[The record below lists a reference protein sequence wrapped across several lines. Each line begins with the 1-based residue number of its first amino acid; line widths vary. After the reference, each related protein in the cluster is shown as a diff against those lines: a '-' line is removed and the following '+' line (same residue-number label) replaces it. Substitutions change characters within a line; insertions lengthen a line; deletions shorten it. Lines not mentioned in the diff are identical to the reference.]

1 MHPAELTPLV
11 EPLLQIARKAG
22 EQIMAIYNTE
32 EVGERLKADQSP
44 VTLAD
49 LAAHNCLAPALKELA
64 DWPVVSEEDEASL
77 ALRTTAS
84 RFWLIDPLDGT
95 KEFIAKNGEFIV
107 NIALIDQG
115 RSIFGV
121 VYAPVLDLLYWGGP
135 ALGATRIHDSCAQR
149 INVAQGADKKPCR
162 VVASKS
168 HLNETTQNFINQLG
182 PVSLIQAGS
191 SLKFCRVAEGAAD
204 IYPRLAP
211 TCEWDTAAAQ
221 AILEGASGVVL
232 DFNTRTSLC
241 YGKPAVLNPSF
252 IAARNLDLIPGFAP
266 VLQDHGYQLIN

>member
-11 EPLLQIARKAG
+11 EPLLQIAKKAG
-22 EQIMAIYNTE
+22 EQIMAIYNAE
-32 EVGERLKADQSP
+32 EIGERLKADQSP

-49 LAAHNCLAPALKELA
+49 LAAHNSIAPALKQLA

-77 ALRTTAS
+77 AFRTTAS

-95 KEFIAKNGEFIV
+95 KEFIAKNGEFTV

-115 RSIFGV
+115 RSVLGV

-135 ALGATRIHDSCAQR
+135 ALGATRIQDGCAKV
-149 INVAQGADKKPCR
+149 INVTQGANKKQCR

-168 HLNETTQNFINQLG
+168 HLNETTKNFINQLVS
-182 PVSLIQAGS
+182 VSLIQAGS

-221 AILEGASGVVL
+221 AVLEGAGGVVL
-232 DFNTRTSLC
+232 DFNSRTSLC
-241 YGKPAVLNPSF
+241 YGKPEVLNPSF
-252 IAARNLDLIPGFAP
+252 VAARNLESIP
-266 VLQDHGYQLIN
+266 Q